1 MDNLP
6 DLKEGEWRDEELTLT
21 SDEKRMIYDYD
32 WALHDC
38 EVNREFAGKFVAV
51 FDRKVVGAGVNRQ
64 EALER
69 ARMHEGCPV
78 HPEHELTFVPISG
91 VCPVYSRG

>member
-1 MDNLP
+1 MEAQNST
-6 DLKEGEWRDEELTLT
+6 LTT